1 VSENSVAPFVN
12 LDKKKVLLADSFAKA
27 RNLRAALMRKRLVDV
42 DVASNM
48 PEALELWRTNAY
60 HLVLVAPRENPAAAL
75 ELWQEIKRDKPRQRV
90 AFLVGS
96 PAYVSLTWAAES
108 RVPALPTPDSL

>member
-1 VSENSVAPFVN
+1 MPDNSVAPFVN

-27 RNLRAALMRKRLVDV
+27 RNVRATLMRSRLVDV

-48 PEALELWRTNAY
+48 FEALELWRTNIY
-60 HLVLVAPRENPAAAL
+60 HLVLVAPRENPGAAL
-75 ELWQEIKRDKPRQRV
+75 QFWQEIKRDKPRQRV

-108 RVPALPTPDSL
+108 GTPPLPND

>member
-1 VSENSVAPFVN
+1 MPDKSTVPFVS
-12 LDKKKVLLADSFAKA
+12 LDKKKVLLADSLAKA
-27 RNLRAALMRKRLVDV
+27 RNLRATLMRSRLVDV

-48 PEALELWRTNAY
+48 PEALELWRTNFY
-60 HLVLVAPRENPAAAL
+60 HLVLVAPRENPGAAL
-75 ELWQEIKRDKPRQRV
+75 EFWQEIKRDKPRQRV

-108 RVPALPTPDSL
+108 RAASLPMADTL

>member
-1 VSENSVAPFVN
+1 MPDNSVAPFVN
-12 LDKKKVLLADSFAKA
+12 LDKKKVLLADSLAKA
-27 RNLRAALMRKRLVDV
+27 RNVRATLMRSRLVDV

-48 PEALELWRTNAY
+48 FEALELWRTNIY
-60 HLVLVAPRENPAAAL
+60 NLVLVAPRENPGAAL
-75 ELWQEIKRDKPRQRV
+75 EFWQEIKRDKPRQRV

-108 RVPALPTPDSL
+108 TSEQPL